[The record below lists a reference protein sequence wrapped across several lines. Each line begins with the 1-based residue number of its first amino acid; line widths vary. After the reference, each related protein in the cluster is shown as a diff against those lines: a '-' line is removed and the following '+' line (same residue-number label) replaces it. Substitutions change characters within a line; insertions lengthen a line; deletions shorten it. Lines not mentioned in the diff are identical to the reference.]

1 MTQLSISVPGA
12 KAYSPRL
19 LAVYDWLVLGVNAR
33 LLWRCKPSEV
43 LELYNLRVS
52 NEHLDVGV
60 GSGFFLDRC
69 RFPSATPR
77 ICLFDLNTNSLGFA
91 ATRIARYRPE
101 THCGDVLAPLP
112 FSEGRFGS
120 VGMSAL
126 LHCLPGTIAT
136 KSIVFAN
143 VARCMAAGAPLFGC
157 TVVNVPE
164 HMHWLAR
171 RVMTS
176 LNRKGIFS
184 NLGDKP
190 EELER
195 ALSQHF
201 DAVKVRRVGCVA
213 IFEARARA
221 GKHAVSP
228 ATRTGGP
235 ATV

>member
-1 MTQLSISVPGA
+1 MTELSISVPGA
-12 KAYSPRL
+12 KVYSPRL

-33 LLWRCKPSEV
+33 LLWRCKPSEL

-69 RFPSATPR
+69 RFPSQTPNV
-77 ICLFDLNTNSLGFA
+77 CLLDLNQNSLSFA

-112 FSEGRFGS
+112 FKEGRFGS

-126 LHCLPGTIAT
+126 LHCLPGTMAT
-136 KSIVFAN
+136 KSVAFAN
-143 VARCMAAGAPLFGC
+143 VARCMAPGAPVFGC

-164 HMHWLAR
+164 RMHFLAR
-171 RVMTS
+171 RVMRD
-176 LNRKGIFS
+176 LNHKAIFS
-184 NLGDKP
+184 NLDDRP

-195 ALSQHF
+195 ALAEHF
-201 DAVKVRRVGCVA
+201 DAVEVRLVGCVA
-213 IFEARARA
+213 IFEARAR
-221 GKHAVSP
+221 KMEEY
-228 ATRTGGP
+228 
-235 ATV
+235 